1 MSSKRVRVM
10 LMSGIVLIALIIGAG
25 MMLTYFYRPMTVET
39 LPEPAA
45 GSASGTP
52 GPNDKILENVTVGV
66 DNVQAVI
73 ETLRRPESYSRTITV
88 ENFFA
93 DGGSAG
99 YVITAAVRGRDTAMK
114 IDGSGFRK
122 NVILAGGTLY
132 IWYDG
137 DKDYYTGP
145 AEDLGT
151 EPGLSDEFQMVPTY
165 ETILALEKDSIL
177 DAGFTDFGGENCIYV
192 KYVSGSLGYVTIGY
206 ISVKSGLLIG
216 AEQFDGSSRV
226 YSMTAS
232 DFVADEPDGAAFTLP
247 DGKNALSVP

>member
-10 LMSGIVLIALIIGAG
+10 LLSGVILIAMIIGAG
-25 MMLTYFYRPMTVET
+25 MILTYFYRPMTVEA
-39 LPEPAA
+39 LPEPGA
-45 GSASGTP
+45 SPTSGTL
-52 GPNDKILENVTVGV
+52 GPNENVLENVTVGV

-88 ENFFA
+88 ENFYT
-93 DGGSAG
+93 DGGSAV
-99 YVITAAVRGRDTAMK
+99 YVITTAVKGRDTAMK
-114 IDGSGFRK
+114 IDGSGYKK
-122 NVILAGGTLY
+122 NVVLAGGKLY

-137 DKDYYTGP
+137 DKDYYAGP
-145 AEDLGT
+145 ADALGT

-177 DAGFTDFGGENCIYV
+177 DAGFTGFGGEDCIYV
-192 KYVSGSLGYVTIGY
+192 KYVSGELGYVTVGY

-226 YSMTAS
+226 YSMIAS
-232 DFVADEPDGAAFTLP
+232 DFVAEEPDGAVFTLP
-247 DGKNALSVP
+247 DGKNAFSAP